1 MHRTAIVVVSYGSH
15 ALLERH
21 LARTAGTTTTA
32 AAGDGT
38 APLVVVV
45 DSWSGPEERAAVRR
59 VTEDHGWELVAL
71 DTNPGFGAGVNAGAR
86 HALALG
92 ADVLVLL
99 NPDLDVDAATVA
111 ELAAH
116 VRREPLTLVSPRITR
131 PDGRPWFAGGT
142 LDLATGRTRTPATTP
157 DDVRWLSGAC
167 IAVSAE
173 AWRAVGG
180 FDEDFFLYWEDVDL
194 SWRALARGARLEVR
208 ADLHATHEV
217 GGTQAPGGTRAKSSV
232 YYRHNARGRLLFA
245 AKHLD
250 RRAALAWAADA
261 PRFAWEVVLRGG
273 RRQLLRSPA
282 PLVAAG
288 LGSLDGV
295 GRVLRGPRAA
305 RRERGGGTGA
315 RPRRLLVAHPS
326 PDLYGS
332 DRQLLETVDAAVAGG
347 WEVEVAVPAPGPL
360 VPLLAER
367 GARVRV
373 APFPVLRKAVL
384 HPTRLAGFALA
395 SVRAAAGIR
404 RLVRRTRPDLVYVNT
419 VTIPVWLAAARLAG
433 ARTLCHV
440 HEAEEGHP
448 RPVAVALAAPL
459 LLAHRV
465 VANSD
470 AARRALA
477 AALPRAGRDVVVVH
491 NGVPGPDGEP
501 APRAHVPGSRWE
513 VALVARLSPRKGV
526 DVALEAVALLAA
538 EGHDVHLT
546 VCGTPFAGYEWFDE
560 QLQARAAEPDLAGRV
575 TLAGYVHPTWPVLA
589 AADVVVVPSRAEPFG
604 NTAVEGLLARRPVV
618 ASRVQGL
625 AEVVVDGVTGLLVEP
640 GDAIALAAAVG
651 RLLADDAL
659 RARLAEDGRADALRR
674 FTTARYAQDVRAELD
689 RTATGS

>member
-21 LARTAGTTTTA
+21 LARTTATTTTG
-32 AAGDGT
+32 AGAE

-45 DSWSGPEERAAVRR
+45 DSWSGPQERAAVRR
-59 VTEDHGWELVAL
+59 VTEQHGWELVPL

-86 HALALG
+86 RALELG

-99 NPDLDVDAATVA
+99 NPDLDVDGATVEA
-111 ELAAH
+111 LAAH
-116 VRREPLTLVSPRITR
+116 VRRDPRALVSPRITR

-142 LDLATGRTRTPATTP
+142 LDLATGRTRTPATVP

-167 IAVSAE
+167 IAVGADM
-173 AWRAVGG
+173 WRTLGG
-180 FDEDFFLYWEDVDL
+180 FDEEFFLYWEDVDL
-194 SWRALARGARLEVR
+194 SWRALAHGARLEVR

-232 YYRHNARGRLLFA
+232 YYRHNTRGRLLFA
-245 AKHLD
+245 AKHLE
-250 RRAALAWAADA
+250 RHAALAWAADA

-295 GRVLRGPRAA
+295 GRVLRAGQDA
-305 RRERGGGTGA
+305 RRQGGPGPGAA

-384 HPTRLAGFALA
+384 HPARLAGFALA

-404 RLVRRTRPDLVYVNT
+404 RLLRRTRPDLVYVNT

-470 AARRALA
+470 AARRALG
-477 AALPRAGRDVVVVH
+477 AALPRVAREVVVVH
-491 NGVPGPDGEP
+491 NGVPGPDDAPVTRTHEP
-501 APRAHVPGSRWE
+501 GTPWE

-526 DVALEAVALLAA
+526 DVALEAVALLADA
-538 EGHDVHLT
+538 GHDVHLT

-560 QLQARAAEPDLAGRV
+560 QLQERAAAPDLAGRV

-625 AEVVVDGVTGLLVEP
+625 AEVLVDGETGLLVEP
-640 GDAIALAAAVG
+640 GDPAALAAAVG

-689 RTATGS
+689 RAADGA